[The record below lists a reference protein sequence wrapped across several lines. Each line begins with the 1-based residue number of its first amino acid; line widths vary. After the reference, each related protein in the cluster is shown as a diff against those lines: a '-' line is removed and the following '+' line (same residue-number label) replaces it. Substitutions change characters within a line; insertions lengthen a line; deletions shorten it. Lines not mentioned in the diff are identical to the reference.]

1 MEDAEKALE
10 FGADMLGF
18 NFYAP
23 SPRAI
28 APEQARQIIERLPAE
43 SFNVALFVNESRE
56 NVADVIGSAKLVDG
70 RQAYRG
76 LQFHGEESAE
86 YCRGWNMKIIKAFR
100 LKGRDGLAGMNDF
113 PADFYLL
120 DSWTAGY
127 GGSGDDV
134 SLGMG
139 RGLRCRQAY
148 SLRRAAG
155 GKCRRCDPASSSLRC
170 RRLQR
175 RGVPPGYEGSCKTQR
190 LYRCCQECL
199 IGAAISASTAG
210 ATSPRP

>member
-1 MEDAEKALE
+1 MAVKIKVCGITTMEDAEKALE
-10 FGADMLGF
+10 LGADMLGF

-56 NVADVIGSAKLVDG
+56 NVADVIGLAKLADG
-70 RQAYRG
+70 RRAYHG

-100 LKGRDGLAGMNDF
+100 LKGRDALTGMNDF

-127 GGSGDDV
+127 GGSGETFPWEWVEGCDAAKLIL
-134 SLGMG
+134 SG
-139 RGLRCRQAY
+139 GLR
-148 SLRRAAG
+148 
-155 GKCRRCDPASSSLRC
+155 
-170 RRLQR
+170 
-175 RGVPPGYEGSCKTQR
+175 VENV
-190 LYRCCQECL
+190 
-199 IGAAISASTAG
+199 GAAIRRVRPFGVDVCSGVESRPGVKDHAKLKDFIDAAKSA
-210 ATSPRP
+210 